1 MNSPSAA
8 NFLSGTRLLQLPTLP
23 FSPDRS
29 LLCATALVAGT
40 FAPIQPVL
48 AATPDSF
55 SVAFAELRPQ
65 PGQSPRDNRA
75 SFREAASANA
85 SPATHPAASSNASNP
100 PEDLDAIIFAAGYAA
115 LVNFASPGPR
125 AAPAPHSTPANALG
139 RNAPRSPVAGELPA
153 LAQPT
158 STSAASAD
166 EFGTAFGQ
174 VQPETAR
181 SAAVPSA
188 VEQPPTAPVT
198 APTLPEPIERPLLID
213 RANDPVLT
221 LANRAGDTGDFRA
234 FVQDAIRLHPSLDE
248 AEALAREAREMK
260 DEARSALYPTVD
272 LGVTSY
278 RVIDQNFREELDN
291 LLQRA
296 RPDSRTDFTGSVEQR
311 LFDFGATADRIA
323 SAESRIQAALADVD
337 NTVAQ
342 VALNTIGAWYELYTS
357 RVLLDLTLVYRD
369 NVVAAG
375 EALQQRVDQGQ
386 SAPTDRSRIDSAL
399 AALDIRAARYVRDVT
414 NAEARFFELTGRSA
428 PASLDRVPLLGTLPV
443 TAEGAR
449 LDAETMPVVRS
460 ARAQA
465 TAADKAAEAA
475 REDTLPLLTGQIVA
489 GRYGVFEVAQ
499 DYDVRVF
506 VNARVQLFGPG
517 DARADQARARSDAA
531 FARSVRVR
539 EEAGRDAAIAFGDL
553 AALDTQLAAFENAY
567 LAARTTRDA
576 TLLRFRSSRG
586 SIFDVLTTNDTYF
599 ATAATYIDGLA
610 QRDIAHYLLLART
623 GRMLDA
629 FEVRPTTEM
638 MLKR

>member
-1 MNSPSAA
+1 MDSPSAA
-8 NFLSGTRLLQLPTLP
+8 TILRGIRLPQAPALP
-23 FSPDRS
+23 FSFHRS
-29 LLCATALVAGT
+29 LLCATALVAST
-40 FAPIQPVL
+40 FAPTAPL
-48 AATPDSF
+48 FAATPDTF
-55 SVAFAELRPQ
+55 SAAFAELPPV
-65 PGQSPRDNRA
+65 PGQSPRDHHSPLR
-75 SFREAASANA
+75 RTASAEAMPQPVA
-85 SPATHPAASSNASNP
+85 SPNAANR
-100 PEDLDAIIFAAGYAA
+100 PEDLDTTVFASGFAALG
-115 LVNFASPGPR
+115 NPASRGAR
-125 AAPAPHSTPANALG
+125 AVLASHSTPVTATG
-139 RNAPRSPVAGELPA
+139 SKAPRSPATGELPA
-153 LAQPT
+153 LVQPAPT
-158 STSAASAD
+158 PTASAD
-166 EFGTAFGQ
+166 DFGTAFGEAE
-174 VQPETAR
+174 PESAR
-181 SAAVPSA
+181 SPAS
-188 VEQPPTAPVT
+188 PPPPVT
-198 APTLPEPIERPLLID
+198 APVLPEPTQRPLAID

-221 LANRAGDTGDFRA
+221 LADRAGDTAGFRA
-234 FVQDAIRLHPSLDE
+234 LVQEAIRLHPSLDE
-248 AEALAREAREMK
+248 AEALAREARETK

-278 RVIDQNFREELDN
+278 SVIDQNFRQELDN

-323 SAESRIQAALADVD
+323 GAESRIQAALADVD
-337 NTVAQ
+337 STAAQ

-357 RVLLDLTLVYRD
+357 RVLLDLTRVYRD

-399 AALDIRAARYVRDVT
+399 AALDIRAARYERDVT
-414 NAEARFFELTGRSA
+414 NAEARFFELTGRDA
-428 PASLDRVPLLGTLPV
+428 PPSLDRAPLLGTLPV

-449 LDAETMPVVRS
+449 LDAETTPIVRS

-465 TAADKAAEAA
+465 AAADKLAEAA
-475 REDTLPLLTGQIVA
+475 REDTLPVLTGQVVA

-499 DYDVRVF
+499 DYDVRAL

-553 AALDTQLAAFENAY
+553 AALDTQLAAFESAY

-586 SIFDVLTTNDTYF
+586 SLFDVLTTNDTYF

-623 GRMLDA
+623 GRMLEA
-629 FEVRPTTEM
+629 FDVRPTTET

>member
-1 MNSPSAA
+1 MDSPNAA
-8 NFLSGTRLLQLPTLP
+8 NFLSGFRLPRLPALP
-23 FSPDRS
+23 FYLPRP
-29 LLCATALVAGT
+29 LLSATAMA
-40 FAPIQPVL
+40 
-48 AATPDSF
+48 AATFVPAQALPAANPDSF
-55 SVAFAELRPQ
+55 SVAFAELPTL
-65 PGQSPRDNRA
+65 PGQSSRDTRV
-75 SFREAASANA
+75 SIREAASAKAPPVPPSTAFPNA
-85 SPATHPAASSNASNP
+85 SHPSEDFDATFFASG
-100 PEDLDAIIFAAGYAA
+100 FAALGNSAFP
-115 LVNFASPGPR
+115 VPR
-125 AAPAPHSTPANALG
+125 AAPAAQSRRANFPGQSTP
-139 RNAPRSPVAGELPA
+139 RSAVSGELPG
-153 LAQPT
+153 LAQSTP
-158 STSAASAD
+158 TSAASAE
-166 EFGTAFGQ
+166 EFGTAFDQ
-174 VQPETAR
+174 AQPESARSPAMSAALEQSATAPETA
-181 SAAVPSA
+181 
-188 VEQPPTAPVT
+188 PV
-198 APTLPEPIERPLLID
+198 LPEPTERPLAID

-221 LANRAGDTGDFRA
+221 LADRAGDTSDFRA
-234 FVQDAIRLHPSLDE
+234 VVQDAIRLHPSLDE
-248 AEALAREAREMK
+248 AEALAREAREVK

-272 LGVTSY
+272 LGVSSY
-278 RVIDQNFREELDN
+278 KVIDQNFRQELDN

-296 RPDSRTDFTGSVEQR
+296 RPDARTDFTGSVEQR

-337 NTVAQ
+337 NIAAQ

-357 RVLLDLTLVYRD
+357 RVLLDLTRVYRD

-375 EALQQRVDQGQ
+375 QALQQRVDQGQ

-399 AALDIRAARYVRDVT
+399 AALDIRAARYERDVS
-414 NAEARFFELTGRSA
+414 NAEARFFELTGRAA
-428 PASLDRVPLLGTLPV
+428 PASLDRAPLLGTLPV

-449 LDAETMPVVRS
+449 LDAETTPVVRS

-465 TAADKAAEAA
+465 TAADKLAEAA
-475 REDTLPLLTGQIVA
+475 REDTLPVLTGQVVA

-499 DYDVRVF
+499 DYDVRAL

-517 DARADQARARSDAA
+517 DARADQARARSDVA

-553 AALDTQLAAFENAY
+553 AALGTQLAAFESAY

-586 SIFDVLTTNDTYF
+586 SLFDVLTTNDTYF

-623 GRMLDA
+623 GRMLEA
-629 FEVRPTTEM
+629 FDVRPTTEM

>member
-1 MNSPSAA
+1 MDSPSAA
-8 NFLSGTRLLQLPTLP
+8 TILPGIRLPHSPALP
-23 FSPDRS
+23 FSFHRS
-29 LLCATALVAGT
+29 LFCATALAAGLI
-40 FAPIQPVL
+40 APTAPL
-48 AATPDSF
+48 SAATPDTF
-55 SVAFAELRPQ
+55 SAAFAELPPL
-65 PGQSPRDNRA
+65 PGQSPRDHHSSVR
-75 SFREAASANA
+75 RTASAGAMPAPQPVA
-85 SPATHPAASSNASNP
+85 SPNAANR
-100 PEDLDAIIFAAGYAA
+100 PEDLDTTVFASGFAALG
-115 LVNFASPGPR
+115 NPASRGPR
-125 AAPAPHSTPANALG
+125 AVLAPHSTPVTATG
-139 RNAPRSPVAGELPA
+139 SKAPRSPATGELPA
-153 LAQPT
+153 LVQPAPAPT
-158 STSAASAD
+158 ASAD
-166 EFGTAFGQ
+166 EFGTAFGEA
-174 VQPETAR
+174 QPDAR
-181 SAAVPSA
+181 SPAS
-188 VEQPPTAPVT
+188 PPPPMTAPV
-198 APTLPEPIERPLLID
+198 LPEPTERPLAID

-221 LANRAGDTGDFRA
+221 LADRAGDTAGFRA
-234 FVQDAIRLHPSLDE
+234 LVQDAIRLHPSLDE
-248 AEALAREAREMK
+248 AEALAREAREVK

-278 RVIDQNFREELDN
+278 SVIDQNFRQELDN

-323 SAESRIQAALADVD
+323 GAESRIQAALADVD
-337 NTVAQ
+337 STAAQ

-357 RVLLDLTLVYRD
+357 RVLLDLTRVYRD

-399 AALDIRAARYVRDVT
+399 AALDIRAARYERDVS
-414 NAEARFFELTGRSA
+414 NAEARFFELTGRAA
-428 PASLDRVPLLGTLPV
+428 PPSLDRAPLLGTLPV

-449 LDAETMPVVRS
+449 LDAETTPVVRS

-465 TAADKAAEAA
+465 AAADKLAEAA
-475 REDTLPLLTGQIVA
+475 REDTLPVLTGQVVA

-499 DYDVRVF
+499 DYDVRAL

-553 AALDTQLAAFENAY
+553 AALDTQLAAFESAY

-586 SIFDVLTTNDTYF
+586 SLFDVLTTNDTYF

-623 GRMLDA
+623 GRMLEA
-629 FEVRPTTEM
+629 FDVRPTTET

>member
-1 MNSPSAA
+1 M
-8 NFLSGTRLLQLPTLP
+8 T
-23 FSPDRS
+23 
-29 LLCATALVAGT
+29 
-40 FAPIQPVL
+40 
-48 AATPDSF
+48 
-55 SVAFAELRPQ
+55 
-65 PGQSPRDNRA
+65 
-75 SFREAASANA
+75 
-85 SPATHPAASSNASNP
+85 
-100 PEDLDAIIFAAGYAA
+100 IFASGFAA
-115 LVNFASPGPR
+115 LGNSASLGPR
-125 AAPAPHSTPANALG
+125 EVLVPHSPPVTHTGGDAA
-139 RNAPRSPVAGELPA
+139 RSTATGELPA
-153 LAQPT
+153 LIQPAPAPT
-158 STSAASAD
+158 ASAD
-166 EFGTAFGQ
+166 EFGTAFGEAQ
-174 VQPETAR
+174 TDAR
-181 SAAVPSA
+181 SPATPS
-188 VEQPPTAPVT
+188 PPVT
-198 APTLPEPIERPLLID
+198 APVLPEPTQRPLAID

-221 LANRAGDTGDFRA
+221 LADRAGGASDFRSL
-234 FVQDAIRLHPSLDE
+234 VQDAIRLHPSLDE
-248 AEALAREAREMK
+248 AEALAREAREVK

-278 RVIDQNFREELDN
+278 RVVAQNFRQELDN

-337 NTVAQ
+337 STAAQ

-357 RVLLDLTLVYRD
+357 RVLLDLTLVYRE

-399 AALDIRAARYVRDVT
+399 AALDIRAARYERDVT
-414 NAEARFFELTGRSA
+414 NAEARFFELTGRA
-428 PASLDRVPLLGTLPV
+428 PPTSLDRAPLLGTLPV

-449 LDAETMPVVRS
+449 LDAETTPIVRS
-460 ARAQA
+460 AQAQA
-465 TAADKAAEAA
+465 TAADKLAEAA
-475 REDTLPLLTGQIVA
+475 REDTLPLVTGQVVA
-489 GRYGVFEVAQ
+489 GRYGVFEVAR
-499 DYDVRVF
+499 DYDVRAL

-553 AALDTQLAAFENAY
+553 AALDTQLAAFESAY

-586 SIFDVLTTNDTYF
+586 SLFDVLTTNDTYF

-623 GRMLDA
+623 GRMLEA
-629 FEVRPTTEM
+629 FDVRPTTEM

>member
-1 MNSPSAA
+1 MDSPSAA
-8 NFLSGTRLLQLPTLP
+8 NISPGIRLPQSPALP
-23 FSPDRS
+23 FSFHRP
-29 LLCATALVAGT
+29 LLCATALVAAT
-40 FAPIQPVL
+40 FAPTAPL
-48 AATPDSF
+48 FAATSDRF
-55 SVAFAELRPQ
+55 SAAFAELPPL
-65 PGQSPRDNRA
+65 PGQSAREPRSPYRRA
-75 SFREAASANA
+75 VSAEAMPAPQPVA
-85 SPATHPAASSNASNP
+85 SPNSSNR
-100 PEDLDAIIFAAGYAA
+100 PEDLDATIFASGFAA
-115 LVNFASPGPR
+115 LGDPASLGPR
-125 AAPAPHSTPANALG
+125 EVLAPHSPPVTHTGGDAA
-139 RNAPRSPVAGELPA
+139 RSPAIGELPA
-153 LAQPT
+153 LVQPAPAPT
-158 STSAASAD
+158 ASAD
-166 EFGTAFGQ
+166 EFGTAFNEAR
-174 VQPETAR
+174 PEKPR
-181 SAAVPSA
+181 SPAS
-188 VEQPPTAPVT
+188 PPPPVAAPV
-198 APTLPEPIERPLLID
+198 LPEPTERPLAID

-221 LANRAGDTGDFRA
+221 LADRAGDTVGFRA
-234 FVQDAIRLHPSLDE
+234 LVQDAIRLHPSLDE
-248 AEALAREAREMK
+248 AEALAREAREVK

-278 RVIDQNFREELDN
+278 RVVAQNFREELDN

-337 NTVAQ
+337 NTAAQ

-357 RVLLDLTLVYRD
+357 RVLLDLTLVYRE

-386 SAPTDRSRIDSAL
+386 SAPTDGSRIDSAL
-399 AALDIRAARYVRDVT
+399 AALDIRAARYERDVT
-414 NAEARFFELTGRSA
+414 NAEARFFELTGRA
-428 PASLDRVPLLGTLPV
+428 PPTSLDRAPLLGTLPV

-449 LDAETMPVVRS
+449 LDAETTPIVRS
-460 ARAQA
+460 AQAQA
-465 TAADKAAEAA
+465 TAADKLAEAA
-475 REDTLPLLTGQIVA
+475 REDTLPLVTGQVVA
-489 GRYGVFEVAQ
+489 GRYGVFEVAR
-499 DYDVRVF
+499 DYDVRAL

-553 AALDTQLAAFENAY
+553 AALDTQLAAFESAY

-586 SIFDVLTTNDTYF
+586 SLFDVLTTNDTYF

-623 GRMLDA
+623 GRMLEA
-629 FEVRPTTEM
+629 FDVRPTTEM

>member
-1 MNSPSAA
+1 MDSPSAA
-8 NFLSGTRLLQLPTLP
+8 NILPGIRLPQSPALP
-23 FSPDRS
+23 FSFHRS
-29 LLCATALVAGT
+29 LLCATALVACVL
-40 FAPIQPVL
+40 APTAPL
-48 AATPDSF
+48 FAATPDTF
-55 SVAFAELRPQ
+55 SAAFAELP
-65 PGQSPRDNRA
+65 PLLGPSPREHH
-75 SFREAASANA
+75 SPFRRAASAETM
-85 SPATHPAASSNASNP
+85 PAPRPAAP
-100 PEDLDAIIFAAGYAA
+100 PTAPNRAEDLDATVFASGFAALG
-115 LVNFASPGPR
+115 NSASRSPR
-125 AAPAPHSTPANALG
+125 AVLARHSTPAAATG
-139 RNAPRSPVAGELPA
+139 HNAPRSPASGELPA
-153 LAQPT
+153 LAQPEPT
-158 STSAASAD
+158 PTASAD
-166 EFGTAFGQ
+166 EFGTAFGEAR
-174 VQPETAR
+174 PESPR
-181 SAAVPSA
+181 SPAS
-188 VEQPPTAPVT
+188 PPATPPPPVT
-198 APTLPEPIERPLLID
+198 APVLPEPIERPLAID

-221 LANRAGDTGDFRA
+221 LADQAGDTAGFRA
-234 FVQDAIRLHPSLDE
+234 LVQDAIRLHPSLDE
-248 AEALAREAREMK
+248 AEALAREAREVK

-278 RVIDQNFREELDN
+278 RVVAQNFRQELDN

-337 NTVAQ
+337 NTAAQ

-357 RVLLDLTLVYRD
+357 RVLLDLTRVYRD

-375 EALQQRVDQGQ
+375 AALQQRVDQGQ

-399 AALDIRAARYVRDVT
+399 AALDIRAARYERDVS
-414 NAEARFFELTGRSA
+414 NAEARFFELTGRAA
-428 PASLDRVPLLGTLPV
+428 PPSLDRAPLLGTLPV

-449 LDAETMPVVRS
+449 LDAETTPVVRS

-465 TAADKAAEAA
+465 AATDKLAEAA
-475 REDTLPLLTGQIVA
+475 REDTLPVLTGQVVA
-489 GRYGVFEVAQ
+489 GRYGVFEVAR
-499 DYDVRVF
+499 DYDVRAL

-553 AALDTQLAAFENAY
+553 AALDTQLAAFESAY

-586 SIFDVLTTNDTYF
+586 SLFDVLATNDTYF

-623 GRMLDA
+623 GRMLEA
-629 FEVRPTTEM
+629 FDVRPTTEM